1 MTSPKRSQRETGSAS
16 TDPRRRESARLRPR
30 PEIRAARARP
40 DLARRATQRHRARRV
55 ALVELAFL
63 PPSRHE
69 PPRIRAARLESGGV
83 ASGGGVARLRNRLD
97 SRSDGAT
104 PTRAGSAAHGNERA
118 RQSGPRRAPRRPRD
132 RTRLG
137 AYLDGWRLRALP
149 RRSARE
155 STRWTDRFLARPP
168 RARAV
173 RRARRRLCRRG
184 SPPAPRTCPAQL
196 AVSLRV
202 GAVRVVGRTAD
213 IRNPREARARQLD
226 RRSASSS
233 EDSWRDTT
241 LEEWRDRF
249 LLSSL
254 DSYSSFR
261 SRVSPP
267 RPVYG

>member
-1 MTSPKRSQRETGSAS
+1 MTSPRRSQSETGSSSA
-16 TDPRRRESARLRPR
+16 DPRRRKPARLRPR
-30 PEIRAARARP
+30 PELRAARTRAG
-40 DLARRATQRHRARRV
+40 LARRAIERHRTRRV
-55 ALVELAFL
+55 ALAELARL
-63 PPSRHE
+63 PSSGHE
-69 PPRIRAARLESGGV
+69 PARLRATRFESSGL

-104 PTRAGSAAHGNERA
+104 PTRDGSAAHGNERA
-118 RQSGPRRAPRRPRD
+118 RQSGPRRAPRCPRD

-137 AYLDGWRLRALP
+137 ACLDGWRLRALP

-173 RRARRRLCRRG
+173 WRARRRLCWRG

-233 EDSWRDTT
+233 EDSWTDTT
-241 LEEWRDRF
+241 LEAWRDRL
-249 LLSSL
+249 LLSSS
-254 DSYSSFR
+254 DSCSSSR
-261 SRVSPP
+261 SRVPAP
-267 RPVYG
+267 HPVFA